1 MGTFTLVIVDLVEV
15 ETRTDKDERRFLN
28 IPQQRATLSDF
39 DTQIRIHIRPGR
51 AGYRRTD
58 RGAREMR
65 RSIVCNALRNDI
77 APDSPR

>member
-1 MGTFTLVIVDLVEV
+1 MEGKPPAIPSKMQIQFDNNSLVSRQAGGSGT
-15 ETRTDKDERRFLN
+15 TR
-28 IPQQRATLSDF
+28 QSDF